1 MFFDLQYLVLT
12 IPALLFSL
20 WAQWKVHSTF
30 DRFAKVGVQ
39 SGYSG
44 AQAAQAVMQSAGVQ
58 GVRIERHEGFLS
70 DHYDPLAKALR
81 LSPHVYDGKS
91 ISSVAVA
98 AHEAGHAIQDQLGYP
113 PLVWRS
119 ALVPLCNVG
128 NMIWIFPFMAGLV
141 LRQLSFSP
149 LLIWTGIGLFAAV
162 VVFQIITLPTEF
174 NCLQPGEGGAGEH
187 GDCVHPAGGRWCK
200 EGAGCRRPHLRGG
213 RGGILAAADRSGA
226 PPTQV
231 SRAC

>member
-30 DRFAKVGVQ
+30 DRFAKEDVQ

-44 AQAAQAVMQSAGVQ
+44 AQAAQAVMQSAGVR

-98 AHEAGHAIQDQLGYP
+98 AHEAGHAIQDQVGYP

-119 ALVPLCNVG
+119 ALVPVCNVG

-174 NCLQPGEGGAGEH
+174 NASNRAKAVLTSTGIVSTQQEADG
-187 GDCVHPAGGRWCK
+187 V
-200 EGAGCRRPHLRGG
+200 RRVLD
-213 RGGILAAADRSGA
+213 AAALTYVAAVAASLLQLIDLVLR
-226 PPTQV
+226 Q
-231 SRAC
+231 RR

>member
-44 AQAAQAVMQSAGVQ
+44 AQAAQAVMQSAGVR

-81 LSPHVYDGKS
+81 LSPHVYDGKT

-98 AHEAGHAIQDQLGYP
+98 AHEAGHAIQDQVGYP

-141 LRQLSFSP
+141 FRQLSFSP

-174 NCLQPGEGGAGEH
+174 NASNRAKAVLASTGIVSTQQEADG
-187 GDCVHPAGGRWCK
+187 V
-200 EGAGCRRPHLRGG
+200 RRVLD
-213 RGGILAAADRSGA
+213 AAALTYVAAVAASLLQLIDLVLR
-226 PPTQV
+226 Q
-231 SRAC
+231 RR

>member
-98 AHEAGHAIQDQLGYP
+98 AHEAGHAIQDQVGYP

-119 ALVPLCNVG
+119 APPSARKDDASPSR
-128 NMIWIFPFMAGLV
+128 PFQPTGGLMEPINAS
-141 LRQLSFSP
+141 LQRGRQ
-149 LLIWTGIGLFAAV
+149 G
-162 VVFQIITLPTEF
+162 
-174 NCLQPGEGGAGEH
+174 
-187 GDCVHPAGGRWCK
+187 
-200 EGAGCRRPHLRGG
+200 
-213 RGGILAAADRSGA
+213 
-226 PPTQV
+226 
-231 SRAC
+231 

>member
-39 SGYSG
+39 SGDSG
-44 AQAAQAVMQSAGVQ
+44 AQAAQAVMQSAGVR

-98 AHEAGHAIQDQLGYP
+98 AHEAGHAIQDQVGYP

-149 LLIWTGIGLFAAV
+149 LLIWTGIALFAAV

-174 NCLQPGEGGAGEH
+174 NASNRAKAVLASTGIVSTQQEADGA
-187 GDCVHPAGGRWCK
+187 
-200 EGAGCRRPHLRGG
+200 RRVLD
-213 RGGILAAADRSGA
+213 AAALTYVAAVAASLLQLIDLVLR
-226 PPTQV
+226 Q
-231 SRAC
+231 RR

>member
-20 WAQWKVHSTF
+20 WAQRKVHSTF

-81 LSPHVYDGKS
+81 LSPHVYDGQS
-91 ISSVAVA
+91 IAAVAVA
-98 AHEAGHAIQDQLGYP
+98 AHEAGHAIQDKVGYL

-119 ALVPLCNVG
+119 ALVPLCNLG
-128 NMIWIFPFMAGLV
+128 NMLWFLPFMAGLL

-149 LLIWTGIGLFAAV
+149 LLIWTGIGLFAAAV
-162 VVFQIITLPTEF
+162 CFSSSPCPR
-174 NCLQPGEGGAGEH
+174 N
-187 GDCVHPAGGRWCK
+187 
-200 EGAGCRRPHLRGG
+200 
-213 RGGILAAADRSGA
+213 SM
-226 PPTQV
+226 PPTGRRRCWRARGLCPP
-231 SRAC
+231 SRWPMVYGAYWMQPPSPTWRPRGHPCCS